1 MKHAFGQQPEPLE
14 GLLEGLLHKL
24 GLPAPSVSKSLADG
38 WDEMAGSPWS
48 GQTKPLFI
56 REGELV
62 VEAISPALV
71 GMLRYAIGDL
81 MRRLDDQLG
90 EGVVET
96 VRVVGPNQR

>member
-1 MKHAFGQQPEPLE
+1 MQPEPLE
-14 GLLEGLLHKL
+14 GVLESLLARL
-24 GLPAPSVSKSLADG
+24 GLPSPSVSKSLDEG
-38 WDEMAGSPWS
+38 WDEMAGAPWS
-48 GQTKPLFI
+48 GQTRPLFI

-81 MRRLDDQLG
+81 MRRLDEQLG
-90 EGVVET
+90 EGIVET

>member
-1 MKHAFGQQPEPLE
+1 MQPEPLE

-24 GLPAPSVSKSLADG
+24 GLPPPSVSKSLDEG
-38 WDEMAGSPWS
+38 WDELAGAPWS
-48 GQTKPLFI
+48 GQTRPLFI

-81 MRRLDDQLG
+81 MRRLDEQLG
-90 EGVVET
+90 QGVVET

>member
-1 MKHAFGQQPEPLE
+1 MQPEPLE
-14 GLLEGLLHKL
+14 QLLEGLLQKL
-24 GLPAPSVSKSLADG
+24 GLPAPSVSKSLAEG
-38 WDEMAGSPWS
+38 WDEMAGAPWS
-48 GQTKPLFI
+48 GQTRPLFI

-96 VRVVGPNQR
+96 VRVVRPNQR

>member
-1 MKHAFGQQPEPLE
+1 ME
-14 GLLEGLLHKL
+14 GLLAKL
-24 GLPAPSVSKSLADG
+24 GLPAPSVSLSLDER
-38 WDEMAGSPWS
+38 WDEIAGSPWS
-48 GQTKPLFI
+48 GQTRPLFI

-96 VRVVGPNQR
+96 VRVIGPNQR

>member
-1 MKHAFGQQPEPLE
+1 MQPEPIEGMLE
-14 GLLEGLLHKL
+14 SLLARL
-24 GLPAPSVSKSLADG
+24 GLPAPSVSKYLADG
-38 WDEMAGSPWS
+38 WDEMAGAPWAE
-48 GQTKPLFI
+48 QTKPLFI

-62 VEAISPALV
+62 IEAISPALV

-81 MRRLDDQLG
+81 MRRLDEQLG